1 MRLTAFRSAL
11 LATFAL
17 GAHSYSHASGFQ
29 LLEQNASGLGN
40 AYAGSAAVAEDA
52 STIFFNPAGMT
63 KLQQREVSVGANY
76 IAPSFKFTDHGS
88 VTGDLS
94 GAGSDAGSGELVPNA
109 YAAISLTS
117 ELYFGLGVGAPFG
130 LKTKYDNPWL
140 GAAQSLEF
148 DIVTKNLNPSL
159 AWKASK
165 EWSVGAGLNVQAMDA
180 YYTRL
185 GSVNAATGGTSTLA
199 TFDAKDSHSYGW
211 NIGAI
216 FSPNENTR
224 IGASY
229 RSKIRHTLTGTLS
242 FTGTLDGVV
251 AATTDGNA
259 QATVTLPDSAILS
272 LAHKVSPQLEMLA
285 DVSWT
290 GWSSI
295 PKVEIVRTSG
305 ALSGVAVQSL
315 HTDFRDS
322 WRVALG
328 GQYAISNQWKL
339 KLGTAWD
346 QTPVKNAENRLV
358 SLPDSDRVWLSTG
371 AQWIPVKDSRIDLGL
386 AYLMFGNADIDND
399 QSAAPNY
406 QGRVTGSYEGNIY
419 IIGLQYAQAF

>member
-1 MRLTAFRSAL
+1 MQFTAFRRAF
-11 LATFAL
+11 LAAFAL
-17 GAHSYSHASGFQ
+17 GAAGVSQASGFQ

-63 KLQQREVSVGANY
+63 FLKEREVSVGVNY
-76 IAPSFKFTDHGS
+76 IAPSFKFSNSGS
-88 VTGDLS
+88 STGNLS
-94 GAGSDAGSGELVPNA
+94 GEGGDAGSAELVPNA
-109 YAAISLTS
+109 YASIALNK
-117 ELYFGLGVGAPFG
+117 ELFFGLGIGAPFG
-130 LKTKYDNPWL
+130 LKTEYAKPWL
-140 GAAQSLEF
+140 GGAQSQEF

-159 AWKASK
+159 AWKANK
-165 EWSVGAGLNVQAMDA
+165 EWSLGAGVNIQSMDA
-180 YYTRL
+180 YYSRL
-185 GSVNAATGGTSTLA
+185 ASVNAATGGTSTTA
-199 TFDAKDSHSYGW
+199 IFDAKDSHSYGW

-216 FSPNENTR
+216 FTPDENTR

-229 RSKIRHTLTGTLS
+229 RSKVHHKLVGTLS
-242 FTGTLDGVV
+242 FAGTLDGMV

-272 LAHKVSPQLEMLA
+272 LTHKVTPQLEMLA

-305 ALSGVAVQSL
+305 TLSGAAVQSL

-328 GQYAISNQWKL
+328 STYTVSNEWKL

-358 SLPDSDRVWLSTG
+358 SLPDSDRVWLSAG
-371 AQWIPVKDSRIDLGL
+371 IQWQPVKDSRIDLG
-386 AYLMFGNADIDND
+386 ASYLMFGNADINND